1 MRKGTPNVPLSVVK
15 EMVRSGK
22 VVKTTFTATQG
33 ALELGFPAPVL
44 PLMCKVVLLLDQSH
58 FYKSMTAYHDET
70 IWHDVYRTRFDE
82 RHIYLKLI
90 VKDDVLIVSFKEL

>member
-22 VVKTTFTATQG
+22 VKTTFTATQG

-70 IWHDVYRTRFDE
+70 IWHDVYRTSFDE